1 MSDRPRIARI
11 YSSLR
16 TAHLERFRELDAS
29 TVIYRTARYDFDP
42 RAGDPASPPRRL
54 GRGGTI
60 VHLLTHT
67 YDVVEVNEPG
77 MARLWPDLI
86 LQVAAVRARSW
97 ATRRR
102 TSIVTYCIGIVDP
115 SDDAIGRRI
124 LRPRVVALLSKPIL
138 RVLVGSMDRIAF
150 GTTGSYAMYR
160 RHVAD
165 RVLRPRAGFFEAVP
179 APCRCLHNAA
189 SARQGK
195 SVAFVGAF
203 SDRKGIDLL
212 MQVWDIVGQDHP
224 DLTLTLVGQGEHEA
238 AVREW
243 ASTRPAVRVEVDPP
257 RHEIHNVLR
266 NADCLILLSQRVGGW
281 REQVGLPIVEAL
293 AHGCEVVTTDETGL
307 AEWLRAHRHLVVPAA
322 SPATAIA
329 AMFSAHLRSGR
340 RSVEVLR
347 DLPDED
353 QRLAADRWMLW
364 A

>member
-16 TAHLERFRELDAS
+16 TAHLERFQELDAS

-42 RAGDPASPPRRL
+42 RAGDPASPPRQL

-60 VHLLTHT
+60 WHLLTRT

-86 LQVAAVRARSW
+86 LQVAAIRARSW
-97 ATRRR
+97 ATRRH

-115 SDDAIGRRI
+115 SDDAIGHRI
-124 LRPRVVALLSKPIL
+124 LRPRVVAVLSKPFL
-138 RVLVGSMDRIAF
+138 RMLIGSMDRIAF

-160 RHVAD
+160 RHVTD
-165 RVLRPRAGFFEAVP
+165 RALRPKARFFEAVP
-179 APCRCLHNAA
+179 APCRCLHRAA
-189 SARQGK
+189 SGRQGT

-203 SDRKGIDLL
+203 SERKGIQQL
-212 MQVWDIVGQDHP
+212 MDVWDIVGRGRP

-238 AVREW
+238 AVRAW
-243 ASTRPAVRVEVDPP
+243 ASGRSGVHVEVDPP
-257 RHEIHNVLR
+257 RHEIHQILR
-266 NADCLILLSQRVGGW
+266 DTDCLVLLSQRVGGW

-307 AEWLRAHRHLVVPAA
+307 ADWLREQGHLVVPAA
-322 SPATAIA
+322 SPVAAVA
-329 AMFSAHLRSGR
+329 AMFSAHLRDR
-340 RSVEVLR
+340 RSSDAVLR

-353 QRLAADRWMLW
+353 QRLAADRWMVG